1 MSQQFV
7 WHFDNFFYF
16 KIPVMMQ
23 PLKRSVAKS
32 AWKWDIGLTSAKA
45 SVNTFIG
52 IQEPRRWNEN
62 FKASIPLKLS
72 KIILF
77 LFQKWIPDIS
87 IKINV
92 IKIFNK
98 IKFFLNKNIWW
109 RMSKKIGFRIFFFNW
124 KGITLNR
131 EMCF

>member
-1 MSQQFV
+1 
-7 WHFDNFFYF
+7 
-16 KIPVMMQ
+16 MMQ
-23 PLKRSVAKS
+23 PLRRSVAKS

-52 IQEPRRWNEN
+52 IQEPRPWNEN

-87 IKINV
+87 IEINV

-98 IKFFLNKNIWW
+98 IKIYLNKNIWW
-109 RMSKKIGFRIFFFNW
+109 RMSKKIGFRIFFSIEL
-124 KGITLNR
+124 KGQHTKSWNVFLILFISWNFSKFAR
-131 EMCF
+131 P